1 MIILLKI
8 WKSLFLFWNED
19 YRHGK
24 KAWTRGQCPR
34 KLLRIVEIFGTWKII
49 YSYFVEK
56 PYILRKILN
65 IWQNYRLWTMIS
77 TIFLNF
83 LHNLICLFA
92 EIWIFNKTCL
102 RKDQHFFPVW
112 KTTIVC
118 FLLHETFEEKDF
130 YSKFCQR
137 KNPLFDSY
145 CFKYNVRN
153 RLFYKRLGHSCSE

>member
-83 LHNLICLFA
+83 WQNFDMSIFGNL
-92 EIWIFNKTCL
+92 N
-102 RKDQHFFPVW
+102 FFLT
-112 KTTIVC
+112 KRVC
-118 FLLHETFEEKDF
+118 GIIDTFSMSGRLKHLKRRILLQQVLPKEK
-130 YSKFCQR
+130 S
-137 KNPLFDSY
+137 PFDSY
-145 CFKYNVRN
+145 CSKY
-153 RLFYKRLGHSCSE
+153 

>member
-8 WKSLFLFWNED
+8 RKSLFLFWNED

-83 LHNLICLFA
+83 WQNFDMSIFGNL
-92 EIWIFNKTCL
+92 N
-102 RKDQHFFPVW
+102 FFFLT
-112 KTTIVC
+112 KRVC
-118 FLLHETFEEKDF
+118 GIIDTFSMSGRLKHLKRRILLQQVLPKEK
-130 YSKFCQR
+130 S
-137 KNPLFDSY
+137 PFDSY
-145 CFKYNVRN
+145 CSKY
-153 RLFYKRLGHSCSE
+153 

>member
-83 LHNLICLFA
+83 WQNFDMSIFGNL
-92 EIWIFNKTCL
+92 N
-102 RKDQHFFPVW
+102 FFFFFFLT
-112 KTTIVC
+112 KRVC
-118 FLLHETFEEKDF
+118 GIIDTFSMSGRLKHLKRRILLQQVLPKEK
-130 YSKFCQR
+130 S
-137 KNPLFDSY
+137 PFDSY
-145 CFKYNVRN
+145 CSKY
-153 RLFYKRLGHSCSE
+153 

>member
-1 MIILLKI
+1 MILFHDLIFRIHRRGMIILLKI

-102 RKDQHFFPVW
+102 RNNWHFFHIW
-112 KTTIVC
+112 KT
-118 FLLHETFEEKDF
+118 ETFEEKDSF
-130 YSKFCQR
+130 TASFSKGKIPFWFL
-137 KNPLFDSY
+137 LF
-145 CFKYNVRN
+145 
-153 RLFYKRLGHSCSE
+153 

>member
-83 LHNLICLFA
+83 WQNFDMSIFGNL
-92 EIWIFNKTCL
+92 N
-102 RKDQHFFPVW
+102 FFFFFLT
-112 KTTIVC
+112 KRVC
-118 FLLHETFEEKDF
+118 GIIDTFSMSGRLKHLKRRILLQQVLPKEK
-130 YSKFCQR
+130 S
-137 KNPLFDSY
+137 PFDSY
-145 CFKYNVRN
+145 CSKY
-153 RLFYKRLGHSCSE
+153 

>member
-83 LHNLICLFA
+83 WQNFDMSIFGNLNFLT
-92 EIWIFNKTCL
+92 K
-102 RKDQHFFPVW
+102 R
-112 KTTIVC
+112 VC
-118 FLLHETFEEKDF
+118 GIIDTFSMSGRLKHLKRRILLQQVLPKEK
-130 YSKFCQR
+130 S
-137 KNPLFDSY
+137 PFDSY
-145 CFKYNVRN
+145 CSKY
-153 RLFYKRLGHSCSE
+153 

>member
-1 MIILLKI
+1 MILFHNLIFKIHRRGMIILLKI
-8 WKSLFLFWNED
+8 WNED

-83 LHNLICLFA
+83 WQNFDMSIFGNL
-92 EIWIFNKTCL
+92 N
-102 RKDQHFFPVW
+102 FFLT
-112 KTTIVC
+112 KRVC
-118 FLLHETFEEKDF
+118 GIIDTFSMSGRLKHLKRRILLQQVLPKEK
-130 YSKFCQR
+130 S
-137 KNPLFDSY
+137 PFDSY
-145 CFKYNVRN
+145 CSKY
-153 RLFYKRLGHSCSE
+153 

>member
-83 LHNLICLFA
+83 WQNFDMSIFGNL
-92 EIWIFNKTCL
+92 N
-102 RKDQHFFPVW
+102 FFFFLT
-112 KTTIVC
+112 KRVC
-118 FLLHETFEEKDF
+118 GIIDTFSMSGRLKHLKRRILLQQVLPKEK
-130 YSKFCQR
+130 S
-137 KNPLFDSY
+137 PFDSY
-145 CFKYNVRN
+145 CSKY
-153 RLFYKRLGHSCSE
+153 